1 MTPMEQNP
9 VQHLLSATAH
19 AIRAV
24 AQHQERHAPQLAPR
38 FSVFDYIDTDE
49 LMLSGILRDLLDPK
63 GRHAQGRLFLDGFLA
78 LLQLPDPA
86 REAWLN
92 AREVT
97 LSCEEQTWK
106 SLTRRRMDIYLSI
119 RELAGQ
125 SLGLCIENKPFAADQ
140 PRQLEDY
147 AQELEDRHAQSWH
160 LVYLSGSGKQ
170 PATES
175 ASPNTIE
182 QWERQ
187 GQFTLLSYAALT
199 KWLQH
204 CLEPCQNGQVRNFVA
219 ALAKYIQQT
228 FEGVRDMTEQNA
240 VVELATQNG
249 DNLSAALEIALSLPR
264 IQELLL
270 DRLHQQLEE
279 SCLQR
284 GWQLDS
290 QRFSRDKK
298 SAIRIQFQP
307 GQHRYSFRI
316 QFMRGDYGQMIL
328 GLCRY
333 RNDLDDAIFAER
345 VFTAMNKEPH
355 FSALR
360 LVQSPWW
367 PFYYVNRELQDW
379 GRRSK
384 PWRMIESGEMCAY
397 IIEEAGRVQRVLLDA
412 GLAESL

>member
-1 MTPMEQNP
+1 MEQNP
-9 VQHLLSATAH
+9 IQHLLSSTTQ

-24 AQHQERHAPQLAPR
+24 AQHQEHHAPQLAPR

-49 LMLSGILRDLLDPK
+49 LMLSGILRDMLDPK
-63 GRHAQGRLFLDGFLA
+63 GRHAQGRLFLDGFLG

-119 RELAGQ
+119 RGPAGQ

-147 AQELEDRHAQSWH
+147 AQELDDRHGQSWH

-170 PATES
+170 PAVES
-175 ASPNTIE
+175 ASPDTIE
-182 QWERQ
+182 RWELQ

-199 KWLQH
+199 KWLQR
-204 CLEPCQNGQVRNFVA
+204 CIEPCQSGQVRNFVA

-240 VVELATQNG
+240 VVDIATQGG

-264 IQELLL
+264 IQDLMLN
-270 DRLHQQLEE
+270 RLHQQVERA
-279 SCLQR
+279 CIQR
-284 GWQLDS
+284 GWLLDN

-298 SAIRIQFQP
+298 SAIRIQFQSD
-307 GQHRYSFRI
+307 QHRYSFRI
-316 QFMRGDYGQMIL
+316 QFMRAECGQMTL
-328 GLCRY
+328 GICRY
-333 RNDLDDAIFAER
+333 REDIHDSVFAEN
-345 VFTAMNKEPH
+345 VFAAINKEPH
-355 FSALR
+355 FKAMR
-360 LVQSPWW
+360 LEQSPWW
-367 PFYYVNRELQDW
+367 PFKYVNRELQDW
-379 GRRSK
+379 GRHSK

-397 IIEEAGRVQRVLLDA
+397 IMEEAGRVHRVLVDA
-412 GLAESL
+412 NLMKSL